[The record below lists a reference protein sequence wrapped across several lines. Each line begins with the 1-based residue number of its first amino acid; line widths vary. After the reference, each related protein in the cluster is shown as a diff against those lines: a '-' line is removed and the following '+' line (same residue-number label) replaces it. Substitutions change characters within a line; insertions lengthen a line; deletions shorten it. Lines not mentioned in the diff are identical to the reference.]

1 MGKDEVSGV
10 RTERQSP
17 GHHKQNEA
25 DQIMETKE
33 QREQRLESARIGVVI
48 TREMAK
54 LIRRNANK
62 APAVSDK
69 IRRLPI

>member
-1 MGKDEVSGV
+1 
-10 RTERQSP
+10 
-17 GHHKQNEA
+17 
-25 DQIMETKE
+25 METKE

-69 IRRLPI
+69 IRRLPIK